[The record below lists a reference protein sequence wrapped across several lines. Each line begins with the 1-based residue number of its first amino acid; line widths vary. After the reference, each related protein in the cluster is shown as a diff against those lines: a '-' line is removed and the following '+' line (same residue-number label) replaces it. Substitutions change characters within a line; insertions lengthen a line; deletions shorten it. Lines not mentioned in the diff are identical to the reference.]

1 MKSRRRFL
9 CIVLTVLLLAF
20 TYLIMVLNSDMYR
33 VSRLGSDDLMQIK
46 LLDTPNK
53 WMLASET
60 QDTESEVQN
69 PRGM

>member
-1 MKSRRRFL
+1 MKSRRFL
-9 CIVLTVLLLAF
+9 CIVLALLLLAF
-20 TYLIMVLNSDMYR
+20 AYLIMVLNSDMYR